1 MHISINIS
9 DGNVHHVDDVVC
21 TVMFLST
28 ALVVVFM
35 SMTSCA
41 HDFSSTAQVVI
52 FIMMMTVIS
61 IISAII
67 AVYLDGRSDASRV
80 PRWLRVV
87 AFQGL
92 ARVFCLYDKIPKLVG
107 ASQIEPKRMDV
118 EDVREPPDTIDTE
131 QAADKP
137 ATSEL
142 GKILENLK
150 FLTNY
155 VKDQQQAESIIDEWK
170 LLSKVIDR
178 TLFWLCLIV
187 TVIYVIVTVASLAHY
202 RSRN

>member
-1 MHISINIS
+1 
-9 DGNVHHVDDVVC
+9 
-21 TVMFLST
+21 MFL
-28 ALVVVFM
+28 L
-35 SMTSCA
+35 
-41 HDFSSTAQVVI
+41 TAQVVV
-52 FIMMMTVIS
+52 FIMVMTVIS

-80 PRWLRVV
+80 PRWVRIV

-92 ARVFCLYDKIPKLVG
+92 ARVFHLQGEIPELFGV
-107 ASQIEPKRMDV
+107 SQIEPEQMDV
-118 EDVREPPDTIDTE
+118 EDVTKVEKKLDTK

-137 ATSEL
+137 AASEL
-142 GKILENLK
+142 GKILENLE

-155 VKDQQQAESIIDEWK
+155 VKEKQKAESIIDEWK

-187 TVIYVIVTVASLAHY
+187 TVIYMIVTVASLAYY

>member
-1 MHISINIS
+1 
-9 DGNVHHVDDVVC
+9 
-21 TVMFLST
+21 MFLST
-28 ALVVVFM
+28 AQVVVF
-35 SMTSCA
+35 
-41 HDFSSTAQVVI
+41 
-52 FIMMMTVIS
+52 IMVMTVIS

-80 PRWLRVV
+80 PRWLRIV

-92 ARVFCLYDKIPKLVG
+92 ARVFRLHGNIPKPVS
-107 ASQIEPKRMDV
+107 ASQIEPERMDV
-118 EDVREPPDTIDTE
+118 EDVTEPPETIDTE

-137 ATSEL
+137 ATSEM
-142 GKILENLK
+142 GKILENLE

-155 VKDQQQAESIIDEWK
+155 VKEKQKAESIIDEWK

-187 TVIYVIVTVASLAHY
+187 TVIYMIVTVASLAYY